1 MDTMIEATP
10 NEEVVYNII
19 DIENELRKIARTAK
33 PVKPGNYRVGGK
45 GWSVEFENFYHKSNQ
60 LREVAMKHSW
70 TRAVVSTIARS
81 TVGAGFSFSRHPV
94 FGRNKKY
101 TAEEIDTLLEPVYE
115 FFYGVSEDSRYIQDM
130 TPLASKI
137 YYMVLSLV
145 YYGQCALEIIR
156 DEDGKAISFDVL
168 AGIVRPNINNKG
180 KFMRPAYYF
189 RPWNSAEVVAYR
201 KPSDLVFITWP
212 GIDMSVYGSTEFDAL
227 VDISIPSDLYAS
239 TAYRNHFENNNAPYN
254 GFWVVDKNTSE
265 EDFKRFLVTLVNRYS
280 GVHNFGRTP
289 IVIRGN
295 AEFKETRSR
304 SNDDAPYLEGRKYN
318 MEEISAVSGVPS
330 AKLGIAAN
338 ATKTNFREQRRD
350 FHENTLRPIF
360 EILEQAIY
368 QQIIVREFGIKDWML
383 AFNNPDLTTKL
394 EAATINTRYIQNG
407 VYTPNEVREILGYTP
422 RDDEG
427 GMAYYRPSNTEF
439 SDGSRETEVEGGS
452 MRQFEN
458 ERVPTVNRPEIT
470 ERNNDEKGF
479 DIDEILDELRTW
491 KTFALRVAK
500 GKRSDRVFACQV
512 VPKEISRVIQD
523 ALDEVSTDEEAV
535 KSLFNNIISSVG
547 ANYNVI
553 DLTNS

>member
-1 MDTMIEATP
+1 MTAMIEPTP

-19 DIENELRKIARTAK
+19 DIENELKKIARTGKPAK
-33 PVKPGNYRVGGK
+33 TGDYRTGGK
-45 GWSVEFENFYHKSNQ
+45 GWSVEFENFYRKSDQ
-60 LREVAMKHSW
+60 LREVAKKHSW
-70 TRAVVSTIARS
+70 TRAVISAIARA

-94 FGRNKKY
+94 FGRNKGF
-101 TAEEIDTLLEPVYE
+101 TAEEIDTVLDPIYE
-115 FFYGVSEDSRYIQDM
+115 FFYGVTDDTRYIQDM
-130 TPLASKI
+130 TPLSSKI

-156 DEDGKAISFDVL
+156 DENGQAISFDVL
-168 AGIVRPNINNKG
+168 AGIVRPNISNKG
-180 KFMRPAYYF
+180 KFLRPAYFF
-189 RPWNSAEVVAYR
+189 RPWNSSEIIAYR
-201 KPSDLVFITWP
+201 KPSDLVYITWP
-212 GIDMSVYGSTEFDAL
+212 GIDMSIYGSTEFDAL

-239 TAYRNHFENNNAPYN
+239 TAYRNHFENSNAPYN

-360 EILEQAIY
+360 EIIEQAIY
-368 QQIIVREFGIKDWML
+368 QQIIVREFGIKEWML
-383 AFNNPDLTTKL
+383 SFNNPDLTTKL

-407 VYTPNEVREILGYTP
+407 VLTPNEVRDILGYTP

-427 GMAYYRPSNTEF
+427 GAQYYRPSNTEI
-439 SDGSRETEVEGGS
+439 SDGINDERQSQPDGAS
-452 MRQFEN
+452 MRQFDN

-470 ERNNDEKGF
+470 QRDENKDF
-479 DIDEILDELRTW
+479 DIDEIVDELKTW
-491 KTFALRVAK
+491 KTFAIRIAK
-500 GKRSDRVFACQV
+500 GKRNDRVFTCRTI
-512 VPKEISRVIQD
+512 PKEIGKTIQD
-523 ALDEVSTDEEAV
+523 KLDEVNTNEEAV
-535 KSLFNNIISSVG
+535 RDLFD
-547 ANYNVI
+547 AVI
-553 DLTNS
+553 ATIDSENLEM